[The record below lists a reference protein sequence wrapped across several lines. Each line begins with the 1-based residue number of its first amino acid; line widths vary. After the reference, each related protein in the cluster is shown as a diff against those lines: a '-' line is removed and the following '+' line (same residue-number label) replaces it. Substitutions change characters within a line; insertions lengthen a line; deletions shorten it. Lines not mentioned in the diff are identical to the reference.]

1 MARNINQ
8 LFIKGDDKPWAE
20 VITNQYGTMSVLV
33 HSPKD
38 YDEPM
43 QIIIPSS
50 EQAAACISTMVWHY
64 PIHSRYEKIFGTIE
78 HLNAPVPLRYLTEKP
93 AAHMRQRFIEYIKSK
108 NQ

>member
-1 MARNINQ
+1 MARNVNQ

-33 HSPKD
+33 HDPEH

-50 EQAAACISTMVWHY
+50 KQADQLADAIS
-64 PIHSRYEKIFGTIE
+64 HSAFQYQDAEE
-78 HLNAPVPLRYLTEKP
+78 LVPCETDKSTEEGK
-93 AAHMRQRFIEYIKSK
+93 
-108 NQ
+108 

>member
-50 EQAAACISTMVWHY
+50 EQAVQLSDAIS
-64 PIHSRYEKIFGTIE
+64 HSAVMYQDEEELSPFAKKE
-78 HLNAPVPLRYLTEKP
+78 D
-93 AAHMRQRFIEYIKSK
+93 
-108 NQ
+108 

>member
-33 HSPKD
+33 HDPEH

-50 EQAAACISTMVWHY
+50 KQARQLADAIS
-64 PIHSRYEKIFGTIE
+64 HSAYEYQDEEELSPFAE
-78 HLNAPVPLRYLTEKP
+78 ED
-93 AAHMRQRFIEYIKSK
+93 
-108 NQ
+108 

>member
-1 MARNINQ
+1 MARNVNQ

-33 HSPKD
+33 HDPEH

-50 EQAAACISTMVWHY
+50 KQADQLADAIS
-64 PIHSRYEKIFGTIE
+64 HSAFQYQDAEELVPYETDKS
-78 HLNAPVPLRYLTEKP
+78 TE
-93 AAHMRQRFIEYIKSK
+93 ED
-108 NQ
+108 